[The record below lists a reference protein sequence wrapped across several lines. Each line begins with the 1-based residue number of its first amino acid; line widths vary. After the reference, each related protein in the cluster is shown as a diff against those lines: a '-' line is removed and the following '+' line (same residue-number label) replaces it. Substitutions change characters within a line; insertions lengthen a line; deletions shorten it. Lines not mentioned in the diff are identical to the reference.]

1 MYVSLL
7 ADIRLHV
14 MTWQITRLGVA
25 FFSISQRQAFLAFT
39 LIIDKGTFYLRQA
52 ELFSTINRT
61 VSQ

>member
-1 MYVSLL
+1 MYDSLL
-7 ADIRLHV
+7 AEIRLHV
-14 MTWQITRLGVA
+14 MTWQITRRGMT
-25 FFSISQRQAFLAFT
+25 FFSISQWQAFLAFT